1 VSARHDTV
9 IVNALARGP
18 VAAIDLARTL
28 KIHQSTLSR
37 TLQPLEKAGR
47 VVRLLGRTRG
57 ARYGL
62 ARQVGTVGS
71 SWPLYA
77 IDAQGAPLELGTLYA
92 IAPGYVAIRN
102 GPPRIEALTEGIPYF
117 LQDARPAGF
126 LGRTIPAA
134 YPELDLP
141 ARVQDWTD
149 DHVLSYLTRRGS
161 DNVGDLILGTE
172 SLDRYLAGTGRPREI
187 SADHRAAEYPLLAQ
201 AAMLGAPPG
210 SSAHGENPK
219 FSAKLTRGA
228 ASTHHVLVK
237 FSPPRDT
244 PLGVRW
250 ADLLIAESV
259 ASDVLSEHGIS
270 AARNE
275 VFEFGGQVFL
285 QSERFDRIGAQGR
298 RGAVSLHSIDIA
310 RYGMLDRW
318 SLSAQRLHAE
328 RLLSAQDLERITL
341 LDAFGGLIA
350 NTDRHFGN
358 ITLFDRYEGPFEL
371 APVYDMLPMLF
382 APQDGQLV
390 ERPFEPSGPAAATL
404 SVWPLARD
412 MAEFYWA
419 RLCEESRLSEDFR
432 RRCGQCLDAVR
443 QLPRRGITP
452 IGCANAINYPA
463 PTSPA
468 PRAPARRRRSPRGGD

>member
-1 VSARHDTV
+1 MSSRQL
-9 IVNALARGP
+9 NALLNILARGP
-18 VAAIDLARTL
+18 AAALELAQAL
-28 KIHQSTLSR
+28 DIHQSTLSR
-37 TLQPLEKAGR
+37 TLQPLEQAGQ

-62 ARQVGTVGS
+62 ARNVGTVGS

-77 IDAQGAPLELGTLYA
+77 IDTPGAPLELGTLYT
-92 IAPGYVAIRN
+92 IAPGHVAVRG
-102 GPPRIEALTEGIPYF
+102 GPPRIEVLTEGIPYF

-126 LGRTIPAA
+126 LGRAIPAA
-134 YPELDLP
+134 YPELNFP

-149 DHVLSYLTRRGS
+149 DHVLSYLTQRGS
-161 DNVGDLILGTE
+161 DNVGNLIVGTE
-172 SLDRYLAGTGRPREI
+172 SLDRYLSGAQGPRVI
-187 SADHRAAEYPLLAQ
+187 SADDRAAEYPLLAQ
-201 AAMLGAPPG
+201 AAILGAPPG

-219 FSAKLTRGA
+219 FSARLIQGA
-228 ASTHHVLVK
+228 RATPVLVK

-250 ADLLIAESV
+250 ADLLIAEFV
-259 ASDVLSEHGIS
+259 ASQVLSEHGIS
-270 AARNE
+270 AARSE

-285 QSERFDRIGAQGR
+285 QSERFDRVGAEGR
-298 RGAVSLHSIDIA
+298 RGAVSLYSIDVA

-328 RLLSAQDLERITL
+328 RLLSAHDLERITL
-341 LDAFGGLIA
+341 VDSFGTLIA

-358 ITLFDRYEGPFEL
+358 ITLFDRHEGPLEL
-371 APVYDMLPMLF
+371 APIYDMLPMLF

-404 SVWPLARD
+404 SVWPRARD
-412 MAEFYWA
+412 VAEIYWA

-443 QLPRRGITP
+443 QLRRRGTARAIT
-452 IGCANAINYPA
+452 
-463 PTSPA
+463 T
-468 PRAPARRRRSPRGGD
+468 

>member
-1 VSARHDTV
+1 MPTRVH
-9 IVNALARGP
+9 NAILNILARGP
-18 VAAIDLARTL
+18 AAALELTQAL
-28 KIHQSTLSR
+28 NIHQSTLSR
-37 TLQPLEKAGR
+37 TLRPLEQAGR

-62 ARQVGTVGS
+62 ARNVGTVGS

-77 IDAQGAPLELGTLYA
+77 IDTHGAPLELGTLYS
-92 IAPGYVAIRN
+92 IAPDLVAVRG
-102 GPPRIEALTEGIPYF
+102 GPQRIQALTEGIPYF

-126 LGRTIPAA
+126 LGRTIPVA
-134 YPELDLP
+134 YPELNLP

-149 DHVLSYLTRRGS
+149 DHVVSYLTQRGS
-161 DNVGDLILGTE
+161 DSVGNLIVGAE
-172 SLDRYLAGTGRPREI
+172 SLDRYLSGAQGPRVI
-187 SADHRAAEYPLLAQ
+187 SSDDRAAEYPLLAQ
-201 AAMLGAPPG
+201 AAMLGTPPG

-219 FSAKLTRGA
+219 FSAALVQGVLT
-228 ASTHHVLVK
+228 THVLVK

-250 ADLLIAESV
+250 ADLLIAEFI
-259 ASDVLSEHGIS
+259 ALQVLSEHGVS
-270 AARNE
+270 AACSA

-285 QSERFDRIGAQGR
+285 QSGRFDRIGAEGR
-298 RGAVSLHSIDIA
+298 RGAVSLYSVDAA

-328 RLLSAQDLERITL
+328 QLLSAQDLEQLTVV
-341 LDAFGGLIA
+341 DSFGSLIA

-390 ERPFEPSGPAAATL
+390 ERPFEPAGPTAATL
-404 SVWPLARD
+404 SVWPRARD
-412 MAEFYWA
+412 IAEIYWA
-419 RLCEESRLSEDFR
+419 RLCEESRLSEGFR

-443 QLPRRGITP
+443 RLRRH
-452 IGCANAINYPA
+452 
-463 PTSPA
+463 
-468 PRAPARRRRSPRGGD
+468 RVM